1 MCCRSTERGALS
13 RRRTSD
19 PAHVYDV
26 VFADSGTFAYYCSIH
41 GTKDAGMVGEI
52 VVTP

>member
-1 MCCRSTERGALS
+1 MCCRSTERGVPTEDEF
-13 RRRTSD
+13 RPGD
-19 PAHVYDV
+19 VYDV